1 MSTINQ
7 RQLTL
12 ARRVA
17 QKLVV
22 SGGLSD
28 AAGLGPSPI
37 THPVPI
43 GGTLGQIVPQ
53 RVSVTSSSPS
63 NKEGRL
69 AHQPTDFGPQ
79 RPADTDI
86 VAGTGGAWEHSRMMP
101 GCCITLQVT
110 AATQDAADREMAQL
124 LAEAYDD
131 VLETLQRNRTALDK
145 TVSTLLEQTTMS
157 GQQVRMTGHLAGH
170 LECATDCT
178 ASSGEQQVVKGGVRV
193 HFCIPAGS
201 Q

>member
-1 MSTINQ
+1 M
-7 RQLTL
+7 
-12 ARRVA
+12 
-17 QKLVV
+17 
-22 SGGLSD
+22 
-28 AAGLGPSPI
+28 
-37 THPVPI
+37 
-43 GGTLGQIVPQ
+43 
-53 RVSVTSSSPS
+53 
-63 NKEGRL
+63 
-69 AHQPTDFGPQ
+69 
-79 RPADTDI
+79 
-86 VAGTGGAWEHSRMMP
+86 
-101 GCCITLQVT
+101 T

-157 GQQVRMTGHLAGH
+157 GQQVRMTGHLAGD

-193 HFCIPAGS
+193 HLCIPAGS